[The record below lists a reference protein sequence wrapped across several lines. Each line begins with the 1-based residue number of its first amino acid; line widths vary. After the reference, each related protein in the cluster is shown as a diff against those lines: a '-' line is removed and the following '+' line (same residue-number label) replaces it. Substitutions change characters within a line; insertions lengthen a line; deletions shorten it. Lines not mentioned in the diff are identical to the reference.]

1 MDKKRN
7 GEIDILR
14 FIFAMT
20 IVIYHFSTSVS
31 TY

>member
-20 IVIYHFSTSVS
+20 IVIYHFSTSALAH
-31 TY
+31 

>member
-20 IVIYHFSTSVS
+20 NDNSNISFLN
-31 TY
+31 